1 MFIIAVMFVNVHCNS
16 NNVRSNNN
24 VFEDLETTVD
34 TTVDDVDSTGCTV
47 FVEASEDDHH
57 R

>member
-1 MFIIAVMFVNVHCNS
+1 MFVNVHCNS